1 MLLPPILLLALLPS
15 LAPLH
20 PGTATPGV
28 ASAIE
33 EGGGNV
39 RFGPNWAVGT
49 HLSYAHIVA
58 VRTLF
63 HAGPA
68 PLPSGRVRRFAVWP
82 GLATAGAT
90 HVIQAYAAQSEEDY
104 FDKE

>member
-1 MLLPPILLLALLPS
+1 MFFPPILILALVPS
-15 LAPLH
+15 LARLH
-20 PGTATPGV
+20 PAATPGV
-28 ASAIE
+28 APAIE
-33 EGGGNV
+33 EGGGDV

-63 HAGPA
+63 YAGAA

-82 GLATAGAT
+82 GLVTEGDA

-104 FDKE
+104 FAKE